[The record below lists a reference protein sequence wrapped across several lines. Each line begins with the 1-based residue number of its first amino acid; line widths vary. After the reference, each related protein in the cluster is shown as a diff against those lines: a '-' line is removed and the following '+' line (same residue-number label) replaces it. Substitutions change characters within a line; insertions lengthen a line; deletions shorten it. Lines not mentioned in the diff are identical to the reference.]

1 MKTLYC
7 IAAILISTFSFAQ
20 NVDSLRL
27 AALGERLQ
35 EYYKAIERESLAVQ
49 KGECDFLIESSED
62 SLVRQFVA
70 LDIFNHFLDSPLMG
84 SENVAVHVFDKW
96 LADRRVKMKTET
108 DYIAAKVFA
117 EFNRR
122 SLIGAEAPAV
132 VLESFDGN
140 QVELYGDASGNRF
153 SVLYFYDTDCAKC
166 KVETIFLKNL
176 FSVRDYPVD
185 VYAVYTGDNRQA
197 WTSYIAERLVID
209 SSKVTHLWDPALN
222 SDFQRKYGVVQTP
235 RLFLIGPDRVIIG
248 RGLDVR
254 TLEKMLDGIFAEKK
268 LEYGSRESESLF
280 DGIFASSGGKPTV
293 NEVKG
298 IADYIHDRTL
308 LKRDTV
314 MFRQLAGDY
323 LYYLASRSGE
333 GFKEGLNYHL
343 SRNIFTDNGV
353 WKSSDD
359 SLKVIGFASIM
370 KDLLSKS
377 AVGTR
382 IPHIKLA
389 AELHA
394 SGKIK
399 EKKIYLDRLK
409 GKENIIIFYTEG
421 CEVCAA
427 EKAAAVKMVE
437 SSDKVNVLM
446 VNFDNIMESDPSLA
460 SHLMDSFDLSS
471 LPYIIMTDSDGI
483 ILRRYI
489 SLQ

>member
-1 MKTLYC
+1 M
-7 IAAILISTFSFAQ
+7 
-20 NVDSLRL
+20 
-27 AALGERLQ
+27 AALGDRLR
-35 EYYKAIERESLAVQ
+35 EYYKAIERQTLEIQ

-70 LDIFNHFLDSPLMG
+70 LDIFRHFLDSPMMG
-84 SENVAVHVFDKW
+84 SETVAVHVFDKW
-96 LADRRVKMKTET
+96 LADRKIRMKSEA
-108 DYIAAKVFA
+108 DYMAAKVFA

-122 SLIGAEAPAV
+122 SLIGAEAPTLI
-132 VLESFDGN
+132 LETFDGT
-140 QVELYGDASGNRF
+140 QLELYGSNPGNRF

-166 KVETIFLKNL
+166 KVETIYLKNL
-176 FSVRDYPVD
+176 FNVRDYPVD
-185 VYAVYTGDNRQA
+185 VYAVYTGDDRQA
-197 WTSYIAERLVID
+197 WSSYIAERLVMD
-209 SSKVTHLWDPALN
+209 SSKVTHLWDPSIE

-235 RLFLIGPDRVIIG
+235 RLFLIGPDGTILG

-254 TLEKMLDGIFAEKK
+254 SLEKMLDGIFTEKK

-280 DGIFASSGGKPTV
+280 DGIFASSGGRPGA

-308 LKRDTV
+308 SKKDTV

-323 LYYLASRSGE
+323 LYYLSSRAGE
-333 GFKEGLNYHL
+333 GFKEGLKYHL
-343 SRNIFTDNGV
+343 GKNILSRGDV
-353 WKSSDD
+353 WKTSDD

-370 KDLLSKS
+370 NDLLSKA

-382 IPHIKLA
+382 VPHIRLK
-389 AELHA
+389 AELYA

-399 EKKIYLDRLK
+399 EKKVYLDRLK
-409 GKENIIIFYTEG
+409 GKENVIIFYTEG
-421 CEVCAA
+421 CDVCAA
-427 EKAAAVKMVE
+427 EKAAAVKLAE
-437 SSDKVNVLM
+437 GSYKVNVLM

-471 LPYIIMTDSDGI
+471 LPYIIMTDSDGT
-483 ILRRYI
+483 ILRRYM